1 MLQYGY
7 MNIVTNDSHNTK
19 EKILKIKF
27 AYSLFTKEA
36 LEINK
41 KILSIEKNVKVRK
54 LRSNMNSKI

>member
-1 MLQYGY
+1 